1 MDMKNYLIGF
11 FLFVAAYAG
20 HAQQPDSLLRKLD
33 SLSHRTD
40 SADKQTNNTAP
51 KAYNEATKL
60 TPASYFILLGS
71 DIKQG
76 FTKPFHMKGRDWR
89 LLAEYAGATI
99 ALSFA
104 DKPIQKEGLK
114 LRNQSSGL
122 RNVSSYVTN
131 FGADYEVY
139 VLGGLGLYG
148 YIFKN
153 TKMRTTTLL
162 ASQSYISS
170 AVFSFTLKFL
180 FGRQRPYVIDPATGS
195 NDPHR
200 FFGPFA
206 KPGGPTDNQS
216 FPSGH
221 TTAAFSAATVYALEY
236 RDRPW
241 VPVLAYSAA
250 TLIGLS
256 RITENKHWATDV
268 LAGAALGYATGR
280 LVVNNYHRYAQ
291 LKTPGTKKA
300 SVSFRMDYQMGQLMP
315 GIVCHLP

>member
-1 MDMKNYLIGF
+1 MKRHLCGLL
-11 FLFVAAYAG
+11 FLFAALTASS
-20 HAQQPDSLLRKLD
+20 QQPDSLLRKLD
-33 SLSHRTD
+33 SLGRKTD
-40 SADKQTNNTAP
+40 SADKQINNTNP
-51 KAYNEATKL
+51 GAYNNATRL
-60 TPASYFILLGS
+60 TVGTYFILLGS

-114 LRNQSSGL
+114 LRNQSDAL
-122 RNVSSYVTN
+122 RSVSSYVTN
-131 FGADYEVY
+131 FGANYEVY

-148 YIFKN
+148 YVFKN

-170 AVFSFTLKFL
+170 AIFSFTLKFL
-180 FGRQRPYVIDPATGS
+180 VGRQRPYVIDPKTGS

-200 FFGPFA
+200 FFGPFS
-206 KPGGPTDNQS
+206 KPGGPSDNQS

-241 VPVLAYSAA
+241 VPILAYSAA
-250 TLIGLS
+250 TLIGVS

-291 LKTPGTKKA
+291 IKTPGTRKA
-300 SVSFRMDYQMGQLMP
+300 SVSFNCSYQFGQLMP
-315 GIVCHLP
+315 GFVYTFR

>member
-1 MDMKNYLIGF
+1 MKRSLCGLL
-11 FLFVAAYAG
+11 FLFATLTASS
-20 HAQQPDSLLRKLD
+20 QQPDSLLRKLD
-33 SLSHRTD
+33 SLGRKTD
-40 SADKQTNNTAP
+40 SADKQINNTAP
-51 KAYNEATKL
+51 GAYNNATRL
-60 TPASYFILLGS
+60 TPGSYFILLGS

-114 LRNQSSGL
+114 LRNQSDAL
-122 RNVSSYVTN
+122 RSVSSYVTN
-131 FGADYEVY
+131 FGANYEVY

-148 YIFKN
+148 YVFKN

-170 AVFSFTLKFL
+170 AIFSFTLKFL
-180 FGRQRPYVIDPATGS
+180 VGRQRPYVIDPKTGS

-200 FFGPFA
+200 FFGPFS
-206 KPGGPTDNQS
+206 KPGGPSDNQS

-241 VPVLAYSAA
+241 VPILAYSAA
-250 TLIGLS
+250 TLIGIS

-291 LKTPGTKKA
+291 IKTPGTRKA
-300 SVSFRMDYQMGQLMP
+300 SVSFNCRYQFGQLMP
-315 GIVCHLP
+315 GMVYTFR